1 MRDAL
6 TGLLLVPVLWWAG
19 LVHAQV
25 DASIDAPIDAQIDTI
40 GATPAMQAA
49 ETDPPAAMII
59 ATRQAPPF
67 AFRGADGQWS
77 GIAIELWNQIAEKH
91 GFEFQ
96 YTELG
101 LTEMLEATAAGRV
114 DGAVA
119 ALTITSDREQ
129 LLDFSHSFHASGLA
143 IAVPQRSSHLLA
155 LLSGFL
161 SPSFLAVIGA
171 LLALLTTV
179 GVLIWL
185 AERRANAQFHRH
197 PLSGIGS
204 GLWWSAVTMTT
215 VGYGDKAPTTLL
227 GRSIGMVWMF
237 AGLIAISTFTAA
249 MTTALTLNELDSSIS
264 GVDDLRLKRVLA
276 LSGSTSD
283 HFLTDQGIRH
293 RTLNDL
299 SEALAQLADGK
310 ADAVVHDAPI
320 LRFEIAEAFAHQLRV
335 LPFLLRRQQYG
346 IALPPDSEFREPANI
361 TLLELIRSDT
371 WIKILDRYL
380 GPEH

>member
-1 MRDAL
+1 MRYPL
-6 TGLLLVPVLWWAG
+6 SRLLLVPVLCWAVQVG
-19 LVHAQV
+19 AQV
-25 DASIDAPIDAQIDTI
+25 EEAGSALPTRV
-40 GATPAMQAA
+40 A
-49 ETDPPAAMII
+49 EADPPAMMTI
-59 ATRQAPPF
+59 ATRQVPPF
-67 AFRGADGQWS
+67 AFKGVDGQWS
-77 GIAIELWNQIAEKH
+77 GIAIELWNQIADEN
-91 GFEFQ
+91 GFDFQ

-114 DGAVA
+114 DAAVA

-129 LLDFSHSFHASGLA
+129 LLDFSHAFHASGLA
-143 IAVPQRSSHLLA
+143 MAVPQRSGDLLA
-155 LLSGFL
+155 LIARLM
-161 SPSFLAVIGA
+161 SPGFLAVIGA
-171 LLALLTTV
+171 LLALLIAV

-185 AERRANAQFHRH
+185 AERRANAQFHRA

-204 GLWWSAVTMTT
+204 GVWWSAVTMTT

-249 MTTALTLNELDSSIS
+249 ITTALTVNELDSSIDS
-264 GVDDLRLKRVLA
+264 IDDLRLKRVLA

-283 HFLTDQGIRH
+283 QFLADHGIRH
-293 RTLNDL
+293 RRVDDL
-299 SEALAQLADGK
+299 SDALMLVAQGK

-335 LPFLLRRQQYG
+335 SPVLLRRQQYG
-346 IALPPDSEFREPANI
+346 IALPPESELREPANV

-371 WIKILDRYL
+371 WMKILDRYL